1 MWTICRVRSGVARKD
16 NEALMRS
23 DAGTLAKDIVEK
35 GEHFREALSSS
46 SGMKG
51 KATKNT
57 SNGRPLS
64 CTIVAKTMAKGAK
77 QSVACKAKQLQNK

>member
-1 MWTICRVRSGVARKD
+1 MLTICRVRSGVARKD

-23 DAGTLAKDIVEK
+23 NAGTLARDTVEK

-51 KATKNT
+51 KATKNA

-64 CTIVAKTMAKGAK
+64 CTIVAKTTAKGAE
-77 QSVACKAKQLQNK
+77 QSVACKAEQLQN